1 MRSATKTAPEDKR
14 ALRKSG
20 RNKKRQ
26 KGQLGSLQI
35 RKISTPRPNLDL
47 LEGGQESGNKMCKY
61 ISRYEIKDDAI

>member
-26 KGQLGSLQI
+26 KGRLGSLQI
-35 RKISTPRPNLDL
+35 RKISTPRPNLDIYTRRQAKIRKQNFYL
-47 LEGGQESGNKMCKY
+47 KV
-61 ISRYEIKDDAI
+61 